1 MIKALIVGSALMLG
15 VQTSHAKTGE
25 TDPKSK
31 AKTDSTQKEPV
42 EMKGFKNLFASDI
55 FNPAEPYQLQINPKA
70 VPYIDEY
77 IAKNKKHLEAMQ
89 IWGRPYFRMMD
100 NILASYGLPKELK
113 YLAVIESHL
122 DNSTLSWAGARGP
135 WQLMPETARQL
146 GLVVNKY
153 KDERTDYYK
162 STHAAAKYL
171 KTLYNQLGG
180 DWLLVIAGYN
190 GGPGRVLSAI
200 KRTGSRDFWELQ
212 YALPLESRNH
222 VKKFIG
228 THYIM
233 EGTGGLTTVTKDEL
247 ASLHAQAVE
256 ANRVKLSG
264 PEGITQMRE
273 ALPETVTAGTTLLK
287 IQGKYNSIVLA
298 NNLGMDI
305 NLFNQLNPAFDKMVS
320 EEGGYEMMLPEAKMQ
335 QFNHQRY
342 AILQQSIMAL
352 LSGVHSSSSLPEPK
366 PAAPQGKGTIK

>member
-1 MIKALIVGSALMLG
+1 MMLG
-15 VQTSHAKTGE
+15 VQAAQAWTGE

-31 AKTDSTQKEPV
+31 AKTDSTDKAPV

-77 IAKNKKHLEAMQ
+77 IHKNKKHLEAMQ
-89 IWGRPYFRMMD
+89 VWGRPYFRMMD
-100 NILASYGLPKELK
+100 NILSGYGLPKELK

-171 KTLYNQLGG
+171 KILYDQLGG

-200 KRTGSRDFWELQ
+200 KKTGSRDFWELQ

-233 EGTGGLTTVTKDEL
+233 EGTGGLTTVTRDEL
-247 ASLHAQAVE
+247 ANLHTQAVE
-256 ANRVKLSG
+256 ANRVKLTG
-264 PEGITQMRE
+264 PEGIAQMRQS
-273 ALPETVTAGTTLLK
+273 LPEHVTAGTTTLQ
-287 IQGKYNSIVLA
+287 IQGKYNSMVMA
-298 NNLGMDI
+298 NTLGMDI
-305 NLFNQLNPAFDKMVS
+305 SLFNQLNPAFDKMVS
-320 EEGGYEMMLPEAKMQ
+320 EETGYALLLPEAKMQ

-352 LSGVHSSSSLPEPK
+352 LNGVHSSSGFPEPK
-366 PAAPQGKGTIK
+366 PAPQQGKGTIK